1 MEQCE
6 GNRTSFFAY
15 SKNEDPWLLTECK
28 MAIFWLSF
36 IFCFFLFFL
45 DKHASIFAK
54 KGNEHTWFWRKKTG
68 GGADLPCCVCELCF
82 AARFLLLFCF
92 CILVRPS
99 FAFQS
104 PVFPIV
110 LSPLLLFYSLRS
122 PSLGFLSS
130 LTLPSLF
137 FLPLCSV
144 PPLAFIAKGCRHFL

>member
-6 GNRTSFFAY
+6 GNHTSFFAY

-130 LTLPSLF
+130 LTLYPLSF
-137 FLPLCSV
+137 FSPCV
-144 PPLAFIAKGCRHFL
+144 RFLLWLL